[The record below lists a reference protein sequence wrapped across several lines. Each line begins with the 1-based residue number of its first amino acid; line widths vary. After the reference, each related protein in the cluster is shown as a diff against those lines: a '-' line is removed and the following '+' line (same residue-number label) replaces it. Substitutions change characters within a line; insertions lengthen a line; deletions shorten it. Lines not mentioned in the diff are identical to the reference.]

1 MTRTTV
7 HARMLSHLK
16 DQRSRLN
23 KSPIFRHDSNKHNN
37 IPQKYESEIIG
48 KEQKIVCLNCL
59 EALHIERIP
68 PPLSI
73 NARQEGGR
81 GGIVRITAR
90 RTV

>member
-1 MTRTTV
+1 M
-7 HARMLSHLK
+7 
-16 DQRSRLN
+16 
-23 KSPIFRHDSNKHNN
+23 KSPMHRHDSDKHNQ
-37 IPQKYESEIIG
+37 IPQKYEAEIVRR
-48 KEQKIVCLNCL
+48 ERKIVHLNCL
-59 EALHIERIP
+59 EALHIEKIP

>member
-1 MTRTTV
+1 M
-7 HARMLSHLK
+7 
-16 DQRSRLN
+16 
-23 KSPIFRHDSNKHNN
+23 FRHDSDKHDS
-37 IPQKYESEIIG
+37 IPQKYEAEMIG
-48 KEQKIVCLNCL
+48 KEQKIVRLNCL

>member
-1 MTRTTV
+1 M
-7 HARMLSHLK
+7 
-16 DQRSRLN
+16 
-23 KSPIFRHDSNKHNN
+23 FRHDSDKHDS
-37 IPQKYESEIIG
+37 IPQKYEAEMIG
-48 KEQKIVCLNCL
+48 KEQKIVHLNCL
-59 EALHIERIP
+59 EDLHIERIP